1 MNNTFDWTRFK
12 KLVAMDWRNL
22 WPKFGTTMLNLALI
36 PAGIWVFTAAI
47 NLIPDVDISI
57 IPVARLVS
65 KTTLL
70 AICAILAP
78 SVIYK
83 TCNQPKDGIYYAM
96 LPASHL
102 EKFISQLLFCVFVA
116 PLLMFA
122 GSVVVDI
129 ILTALPFGPYQD
141 WIWNSFRFINDAQSD
156 IMLMSEEDIDVYNFF
171 QASMSTI
178 VISLVVSYFFYSAVF
193 LFTNTVFKTHK
204 VIKTILAIII
214 VSFVISLLSNVIL
227 FAVYANTDTESISTE
242 DFVSAYKTLV
252 VTLNVVYALIA
263 AGFFAGT
270 FLRLKRMK
278 Y

>member
-1 MNNTFDWTRFK
+1 MSELVKEPTVSVKETEAKARKFK
-12 KLVAMDWRNL
+12 KTHTPLRERLTKTNILKVLGRIFIYL
-22 WPKFGTTMLNLALI
+22 LLI
-36 PAGIWVFTAAI
+36 EISFIIIYPLFT
-47 NLIPDVDISI
+47 
-57 IPVARLVS
+57 
-65 KTTLL
+65 K
-70 AICAILAP
+70 
-78 SVIYK
+78 
-83 TCNQPKDGIYYAM
+83 
-96 LPASHL
+96 
-102 EKFISQLLFCVFVA
+102 
-116 PLLMFA
+116 
-122 GSVVVDI
+122 
-129 ILTALPFGPYQD
+129 LTA
-141 WIWNSFRFINDAQSD
+141 S
-156 IMLMSEEDIDVYNFF
+156 LMSEEDIDVYNFF

-193 LFTNTVFKTHK
+193 LFTNTVFKSHK

-270 FLRLKRMK
+270 YLRLKRMK